1 MTDDQQH
8 SYIDDDER
16 KENAEWDAALTRWLI
31 NSNNEEEFLNS
42 YEEKEDGCDYK
53 DILSKHRSIFR
64 TASLPML
71 IGQSYST
78 SGLVTD
84 LVIDL
89 CDSDGSV
96 IDLCNSD

>member
-1 MTDDQQH
+1 MTDEQRH
-8 SYIDDDER
+8 SYRDDDER
-16 KENAEWDAALTRWLI
+16 MENAEWDAALTRRLI

-89 CDSDGSV
+89 CDSDSV